1 MASPGRKARA
11 AAPQEE
17 FLAAVAVGL
26 NDIGPIDL
34 EDAARAVFAVLE
46 HHIAR
51 AS

>member
-26 NDIGPIDL
+26 DDIGSIDSDEL
-34 EDAARAVFAVLE
+34 EDAAGPLT
-46 HHIAR
+46 
-51 AS
+51 